1 MTATVFKLC
10 YVIGLVAASIIRKV
24 YTKPYLQKRAEVT
37 RTEESDR
44 VLMFLL
50 PVLYLL
56 TPWLDFADYH
66 LPGWTGWL
74 GALLFA
80 AAVWLLWR
88 SHVDLGRNFSPE
100 LEIFE
105 GHSLVTEGVYHR
117 IRHPMYAAHWL
128 WGIAQVLLLQ
138 NWIVGPSMLAT
149 MLPLYLVR
157 VPREERMLLE
167 QFGESYREYM
177 RHTGRI
183 IRGLGEEPRSQP
195 ADNTARGRRMKAHQR
210 VLF

>member
-24 YTKPYLQKRAEVT
+24 YTKPYMQKRAEVK
-37 RTEESDR
+37 RKEESDR
-44 VLMFLL
+44 VLMFLPFIGMFLL

-56 TPWLDFADYH
+56 TPWLDFADYL
-66 LPGWTGWL
+66 LPGWAGWL

-80 AAVWLLWR
+80 AAIWLLWR

-138 NWIVGPSMLAT
+138 NWIVGLSMLVT

-183 IRGLGEEPRSQP
+183 IPRI
-195 ADNTARGRRMKAHQR
+195 G
-210 VLF
+210 

>member
-10 YVIGLVAASIIRKV
+10 YVIGLVAASIIRKA
-24 YTKPYLQKRAEVT
+24 YTKPYLQKRAEVK
-37 RTEESDR
+37 RTEERDR
-44 VLMFLL
+44 ALMLLPFFGMFLL

-56 TPWLDFADYH
+56 TSWLDFADYH
-66 LPGWTGWL
+66 LPPWAGWL
-74 GALLFA
+74 GAALFA

-88 SHVDLGRNFSPE
+88 SHVDLGQNFSPE

-105 GHSLVTEGVYHR
+105 GHSLVTGGVYHR

-128 WGIAQVLLLQ
+128 WGIAQALLLQ
-138 NWIVGPSMLAT
+138 NWFAGPSMLVA

-167 QFGESYREYM
+167 QFGDTYRAYM

-183 IRGLGEEPRSQP
+183 IPRISRGNEESPP
-195 ADNTARGRRMKAHQR
+195 GTAETPHR
-210 VLF
+210 

>member
-1 MTATVFKLC
+1 MTAAVFKLC

-24 YTKPYLQKRAEVT
+24 YTKPYLQKRTEVK

-44 VLMFLL
+44 VLMFLPFLGMFLL

-56 TPWLDFADYH
+56 TPWLDFADYP
-66 LPGWTGWL
+66 LPGWVGWL

-88 SHVDLGRNFSPE
+88 SHVDLGLNFSPE

-105 GHSLVTEGVYHR
+105 GHSLVTEGVYQR

-128 WGIAQVLLLQ
+128 WGIAQILLLQ
-138 NWIVGPSMLAT
+138 NWIAGLSMLVT
-149 MLPLYLVR
+149 LLPLYLVR

-167 QFGESYREYM
+167 HFGEAYQEYT
-177 RHTGRI
+177 RCTGRI
-183 IRGLGEEPRSQP
+183 MPRILRGEEESRPG
-195 ADNTARGRRMKAHQR
+195 TAETPHR
-210 VLF
+210 